1 MQYESTEMIS
11 SDLRKLMWVA
21 RLNIPFLES
30 DAYLKFCKQKT
41 A

>member
-1 MQYESTEMIS
+1 MKYELTEMIS
-11 SDLRKLMWVA
+11 SDFRQLAWVA
-21 RLNIPFLES
+21 RLNITIFES